1 MMPPVCY
8 LRLKTEADCS
18 AVSSGISAIVQ
29 FYTVLVIFSYIMI
42 LKIYDP
48 FYEASMN
55 SEERSELFIQQ
66 IQNVL
71 LHDWDPL
78 NIRKNS
84 SMQDEYDAYIVDV
97 LDILED
103 EKATAAEIAHC
114 LQEIEHEFLGLKK
127 PTDRAEKAAAK
138 IWQHFENFIA

>member
-1 MMPPVCY
+1 
-8 LRLKTEADCS
+8 
-18 AVSSGISAIVQ
+18 
-29 FYTVLVIFSYIMI
+29 
-42 LKIYDP
+42 
-48 FYEASMN
+48 MN

-103 EKATAAEIAHC
+103 ENATAAEIAHC

>member
-1 MMPPVCY
+1 
-8 LRLKTEADCS
+8 
-18 AVSSGISAIVQ
+18 
-29 FYTVLVIFSYIMI
+29 
-42 LKIYDP
+42 
-48 FYEASMN
+48 MN

-103 EKATAAEIAHC
+103 ENATAAEIAHC
-114 LQEIEHEFLGLKK
+114 LQ
-127 PTDRAEKAAAK
+127 
-138 IWQHFENFIA
+138 